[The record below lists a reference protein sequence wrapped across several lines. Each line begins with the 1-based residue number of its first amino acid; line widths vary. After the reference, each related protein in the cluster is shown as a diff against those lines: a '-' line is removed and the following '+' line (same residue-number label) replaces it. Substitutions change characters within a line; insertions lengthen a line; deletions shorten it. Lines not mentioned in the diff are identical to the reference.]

1 MTKDIETTIEKC
13 NDEYEQRQS
22 RRRKEEKENLA
33 KMKAVLDEIRH
44 AIMLAKEIELTSRKE
59 FEDAIKRASEEEKQ
73 RLIDEAEEKM
83 IPLRDE
89 ISQLK
94 SDLSCVKTDCY
105 SLKNANVELQE
116 KEKKLDARATDLEGV
131 LTLVREQLATEKMEK
146 LSLQEKL
153 QALVELSAGLK
164 SQVSK
169 LFESISPM

>member
-33 KMKAVLDEIRH
+33 KMKAVLDKSRH
-44 AIMLAKEIELTSRKE
+44 AIMLAMEKELTSWKE
-59 FEDAIKRASEEEKQ
+59 FEDAIKRALEEEKQ

-94 SDLSCVKTDCY
+94 SDLSRVKTDCY
-105 SLKNANVELQE
+105 SLKNANVELKE